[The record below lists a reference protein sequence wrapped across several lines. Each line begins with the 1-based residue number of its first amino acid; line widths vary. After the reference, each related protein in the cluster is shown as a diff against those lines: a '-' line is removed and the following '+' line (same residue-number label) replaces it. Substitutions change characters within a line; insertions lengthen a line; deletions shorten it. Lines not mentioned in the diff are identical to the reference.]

1 MRRVQYKKQDT
12 YIFTK
17 GGFIMHCEICGG
29 QIEIQANGKGICPYC
44 EGRLSIFGKK
54 CKSCG
59 KSY

>member
-1 MRRVQYKKQDT
+1 MNKSQLVAAMAEK
-12 YIFTK
+12 
-17 GGFIMHCEICGG
+17 
-29 QIEIQANGKGICPYC
+29 IEIQANGKGICPYC